1 MSGIAKSKKK
11 AEVLSEN
18 FKNFHFVFIYGNEIW
33 EAIVATRKLALD
45 VKKYRVFLIR
55 VLKSFVSCSV
65 YGNCNWGIMFDY
77 LQRIIAYLKIGV
89 CRSIHNFFF
98 MFNVR
103 RQDLGIELD

>member
-1 MSGIAKSKKK
+1 
-11 AEVLSEN
+11 
-18 FKNFHFVFIYGNEIW
+18 
-33 EAIVATRKLALD
+33 
-45 VKKYRVFLIR
+45 
-55 VLKSFVSCSV
+55 
-65 YGNCNWGIMFDY
+65 MFDY